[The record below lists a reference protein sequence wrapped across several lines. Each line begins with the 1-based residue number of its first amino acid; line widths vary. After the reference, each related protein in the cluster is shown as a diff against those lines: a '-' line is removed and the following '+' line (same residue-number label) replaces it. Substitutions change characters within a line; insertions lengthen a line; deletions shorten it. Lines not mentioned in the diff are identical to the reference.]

1 MEERLKVLIVD
12 DEPIARK
19 FLRVCIDWEA
29 AGFTIS
35 AEAGGGAEA
44 LDLMEVD
51 TPDIVFADI
60 QMPFMDGLT
69 FSRIVAKQYPQV
81 KIVILTAHQ
90 NFTYAKESVGIG
102 VQDFLLKPINRDEVQ
117 TLVAHLREAILAEK
131 QHWREF
137 GALKQK
143 VQENQEYL
151 KEKLLTELL
160 TRSYDVRN
168 LTQKLRIFYPDGIPE
183 QFQAAI
189 FEPSDSRESEE
200 TKLLLRMKMAELIR
214 SRLPQD
220 VSCEVFLDNR
230 YAVILLNHSAE
241 TEFAQLCEQMQTLL
255 SAKLDIPIS
264 GGIGGCYV
272 GAALM
277 SRTYREAND
286 ALKYGQIFTP
296 NQVVPYSNE
305 MVVQKTAWQI
315 DEALLSQLSFC
326 VKAGLDEKA
335 IHAAREL
342 LDGGRG
348 AQIALQRYRMLA
360 IDIVTNAF
368 NAAADIGLDYESF
381 YSDAKPYI
389 TLTSLPS
396 QDEIDERVFHTIK
409 KIADQIRLKRTQQS
423 QKSFSEI
430 EQYIRE
436 NYADPELSL
445 TSVAEQFYFNP
456 SYLSRI
462 FKKQTGQH
470 FSEFLYQIRMK
481 KAVELACETEQK
493 SYQIA
498 SAVGIKDANY
508 FSICFKKFTGKT
520 ISEYRKETVFRR
532 RCKKRSGSA

>member
-117 TLVAHLREAILAEK
+117 TLVAHLREEILAEK

-335 IHAAREL
+335 IHAA
-342 LDGGRG
+342 G
-348 AQIALQRYRMLA
+348 ARRSRCSG
-360 IDIVTNAF
+360 T
-368 NAAADIGLDYESF
+368 GC
-381 YSDAKPYI
+381 
-389 TLTSLPS
+389 S
-396 QDEIDERVFHTIK
+396 Q
-409 KIADQIRLKRTQQS
+409 
-423 QKSFSEI
+423 
-430 EQYIRE
+430 
-436 NYADPELSL
+436 
-445 TSVAEQFYFNP
+445 
-456 SYLSRI
+456 
-462 FKKQTGQH
+462 
-470 FSEFLYQIRMK
+470 
-481 KAVELACETEQK
+481 
-493 SYQIA
+493 
-498 SAVGIKDANY
+498 
-508 FSICFKKFTGKT
+508 SIL
-520 ISEYRKETVFRR
+520 
-532 RCKKRSGSA
+532 

>member
-1 MEERLKVLIVD
+1 MEEKLKVLIVD

-29 AGFTIS
+29 AGYTIS

-117 TLVAHLREAILAEK
+117 TLVAHLREDILAEK

-200 TKLLLRMKMAELIR
+200 TKLLLRMKMAE
-214 SRLPQD
+214 
-220 VSCEVFLDNR
+220 
-230 YAVILLNHSAE
+230 
-241 TEFAQLCEQMQTLL
+241 FAQLCEQVQTLL

-264 GGIGGCYV
+264 VGIGGCYA

-277 SRTYREAND
+277 SRTYREATPM
-286 ALKYGQIFTP
+286 QWTSIF
-296 NQVVPYSNE
+296 S
-305 MVVQKTAWQI
+305 
-315 DEALLSQLSFC
+315 S
-326 VKAGLDEKA
+326 
-335 IHAAREL
+335 
-342 LDGGRG
+342 
-348 AQIALQRYRMLA
+348 
-360 IDIVTNAF
+360 
-368 NAAADIGLDYESF
+368 
-381 YSDAKPYI
+381 AK
-389 TLTSLPS
+389 
-396 QDEIDERVFHTIK
+396 
-409 KIADQIRLKRTQQS
+409 KR
-423 QKSFSEI
+423 KM
-430 EQYIRE
+430 R
-436 NYADPELSL
+436 
-445 TSVAEQFYFNP
+445 
-456 SYLSRI
+456 
-462 FKKQTGQH
+462 QTG
-470 FSEFLYQIRMK
+470 SSGI
-481 KAVELACETEQK
+481 
-493 SYQIA
+493 
-498 SAVGIKDANY
+498 SAMG
-508 FSICFKKFTGKT
+508 
-520 ISEYRKETVFRR
+520 
-532 RCKKRSGSA
+532 

>member
-117 TLVAHLREAILAEK
+117 TLVAHLREEILAEK

-137 GALKQK
+137 GVLKQK

-264 GGIGGCYV
+264 VGIGGCYV

-470 FSEFLYQIRMK
+470 FSEFLYRIRMK

-498 SAVGIKDANY
+498 SAVGIRDANY

-520 ISEYRKETVFRR
+520 ISEYRKENGL
-532 RCKKRSGSA
+532 SS

>member
-1 MEERLKVLIVD
+1 M
-12 DEPIARK
+12 
-19 FLRVCIDWEA
+19 
-29 AGFTIS
+29 
-35 AEAGGGAEA
+35 
-44 LDLMEVD
+44 
-51 TPDIVFADI
+51 
-60 QMPFMDGLT
+60 
-69 FSRIVAKQYPQV
+69 
-81 KIVILTAHQ
+81 
-90 NFTYAKESVGIG
+90 
-102 VQDFLLKPINRDEVQ
+102 
-117 TLVAHLREAILAEK
+117 
-131 QHWREF
+131 
-137 GALKQK
+137 
-143 VQENQEYL
+143 QENQEYL

-220 VSCEVFLDNR
+220 ASCEVFLDNR
-230 YAVILLNHSAE
+230 YAVILLNHRAE
-241 TEFAQLCEQMQTLL
+241 AEFAQLCEQMQTLL

-264 GGIGGCYV
+264 VGIGGCYA

-315 DEALLSQLSFC
+315 DESLLSQLSFC

-342 LDGGRG
+342 LDSGRN

-409 KIADQIRLKRTQQS
+409 KITDQIRLKRMQQS

-430 EQYIRE
+430 ERYIRK

-520 ISEYRKETVFRR
+520 ISEYRKENGL
-532 RCKKRSGSA
+532 SS

>member
-1 MEERLKVLIVD
+1 MEEKLKVLIVD

-117 TLVAHLREAILAEK
+117 TLVAHLREEILAEK
-131 QHWREF
+131 QHWCEF

-220 VSCEVFLDNR
+220 ASCEVFLDNR
-230 YAVILLNHSAE
+230 YAVILLN
-241 TEFAQLCEQMQTLL
+241 
-255 SAKLDIPIS
+255 
-264 GGIGGCYV
+264 
-272 GAALM
+272 
-277 SRTYREAND
+277 
-286 ALKYGQIFTP
+286 
-296 NQVVPYSNE
+296 
-305 MVVQKTAWQI
+305 
-315 DEALLSQLSFC
+315 
-326 VKAGLDEKA
+326 
-335 IHAAREL
+335 
-342 LDGGRG
+342 
-348 AQIALQRYRMLA
+348 
-360 IDIVTNAF
+360 
-368 NAAADIGLDYESF
+368 
-381 YSDAKPYI
+381 
-389 TLTSLPS
+389 
-396 QDEIDERVFHTIK
+396 
-409 KIADQIRLKRTQQS
+409 
-423 QKSFSEI
+423 
-430 EQYIRE
+430 
-436 NYADPELSL
+436 LSL
-445 TSVAEQFYFNP
+445 
-456 SYLSRI
+456 I
-462 FKKQTGQH
+462 H
-470 FSEFLYQIRMK
+470 I
-481 KAVELACETEQK
+481 
-493 SYQIA
+493 
-498 SAVGIKDANY
+498 
-508 FSICFKKFTGKT
+508 
-520 ISEYRKETVFRR
+520 
-532 RCKKRSGSA
+532 